1 MILYAIIETNTN
13 LYVTRENGLDELG
26 KRTRLFDSEDE
37 AKRSMSHSGI
47 FEDEFFNPVKNSIT
61 WHFLEQKYGID
72 RWHLDISHREFREMD
87 SEVDLKIVKVQLNE
101 RKTKQKTA

>member
-26 KRTRLFDSEDE
+26 KRTKLFDSENE
-37 AKRSMSHSGI
+37 AKKAMRYTSI
-47 FEDEFFNPVKNSIT
+47 FQDEFYNPVRNGIT
-61 WHFLEQKYGID
+61 WLFLEQKHGID
-72 RWHLDISHREFREMD
+72 RRHLDISHREFIEMNNN
-87 SEVDLKIVKVQLNE
+87 VDLKIVKVQLNE